1 MTLDQPR
8 ERPTLRDVAAL
19 AGVSVKT
26 ASRVVSGESGVVA
39 AKVEAVRR
47 AVEQLDYR
55 RDLRASS
62 LRRADG
68 RTAAVA
74 AIFEDLANPF
84 SAELHRALEDVARE
98 HGSLVLAGSLDES
111 PERER
116 DLVRAF
122 TDRRVDAIVIA
133 PASEHQGYLKRE
145 VPASTPVVFVDRAPH
160 GWDTDAV
167 LTDNT
172 PASAGAVRH
181 LAQSGHRR
189 IAFLGDLLSIP
200 TAADRYAG
208 YREGLEE
215 LELAHRHDYVATG
228 LHDPESV
235 ESAVRR
241 MLDLE
246 QPPTALFTAQNNITV
261 AAIRTLQSLGLENRV
276 ALVGFDDFPLADLVR
291 PGVTVMAQDPTAI
304 GRRAGEIA
312 FGRLT
317 GDTSPPSTAVVP
329 TRLVVRG
336 SGEIPAPD

>member
-8 ERPTLRDVAAL
+8 PRPTLRDVAAL

-55 RDLRASS
+55 RDLHASS

-68 RTAAVA
+68 RSAAVA
-74 AIFEDLANPF
+74 AIFEDLANHF
-84 SAELHRALEDVARE
+84 SAEVHRALEDVARE
-98 HGSLVLAGSLDES
+98 HGTLILAGSLDES

-122 TDRRVDAIVIA
+122 IDRRVDAIVIA
-133 PASEHQGYLKRE
+133 PASDHQGYLQRE
-145 VPASTPVVFVDRAPH
+145 VPTSTPVVFVDRAPH

-167 LTDNT
+167 VTDNAA
-172 PASAGAVRH
+172 ASAGVVRH
-181 LAQSGHRR
+181 LAASGHRR
-189 IAFLGDLLSIP
+189 VAFLGDLMTIT
-200 TAADRYAG
+200 TAADRYSG
-208 YREGLEE
+208 YRDGMAE
-215 LELAHRHDYVATG
+215 LELAPRSDYVATG
-228 LHDPESV
+228 LHDEQSA
-235 ESAVRR
+235 EAAVRA
-241 MLDLE
+241 MFDLE

-261 AAIRTLQSLGLENRV
+261 VAIRTLQALGLENRV

-291 PGVTVMAQDPTAI
+291 PGITVMAQDPTAI
-304 GRRAGEIA
+304 GRHAGEIA
-312 FGRLT
+312 FARMS
-317 GDTSPPSTAVVP
+317 GDRSPPRTTVVP

-336 SGEIPAPD
+336 SGEIPPQ